1 MLLVIWFVTCKQW
14 WYHAILIPIA
24 MYSFQLFSSIFNES
38 YFIDENEVLYV
49 FAVATVV
56 VPIVYFIRVKLV
68 DKYVHGIDLKAMDT
82 ELKLLKEKEAIR
94 KELEKLERR
103 REALTKES

>member
-1 MLLVIWFVTCKQW
+1 MFAFQFYQGSLVEDSTK
-14 WYHAILIPIA
+14 
-24 MYSFQLFSSIFNES
+24 
-38 YFIDENEVLYV
+38 IDENEILYV
-49 FAVATVV
+49 IAVTMVI

-82 ELKLLKEKEAIR
+82 ELKLHKEKEAIR

-103 REALTKES
+103 REALSKKS